1 MRDKEYIYDLYKEI
15 YKLDFFNESLPV
27 EDFNWDSFFYEAAV
41 LNTTSK
47 LIESFEPLESKT
59 YKGGHTDTYKIKTEK
74 GKEFI
79 LILDYWNKTK
89 LDIFIYQS
97 TQAGLQKNSAPT
109 VEYFEKLKDIVGQGG
124 ELCFISFKDE
134 QGRHTSTGDLGLSAF
149 EVFTSL
155 KLAVLDSFVK
165 NSTIN
170 LKGIVMLID
179 KKEQERRLTL
189 YKKLLT
195 KNLPQYNNIFVD
207 EISDKEYTHLIATI

>member
-1 MRDKEYIYDLYKEI
+1 MSDKEYIYDLYKEI
-15 YKLDFFNESLPV
+15 YKLDFFNESLSV

-41 LNTTSK
+41 LNTTFK
-47 LIESFEPLESKT
+47 LIESFEALDTKT

-74 GKEFI
+74 GKEF
-79 LILDYWNKTK
+79 LLTLDYWNKIK
-89 LDIFIYQS
+89 LDVLIFKGV
-97 TQAGLQKNSAPT
+97 QAGLQKNSTPT
-109 VEYFEKLKDIVGQGG
+109 VEYFKKLKDIIGDDG

-134 QGRHTSTGDLGLSAF
+134 QDRHASTGDLGLNAF
-149 EVFTSL
+149 EVFSSL
-155 KLAVLDSFVK
+155 KYAVLDSFVK

-195 KNLPQYNNIFVD
+195 RNLPQYNNIFVD
-207 EISDKEYTHLIATI
+207 EISDRDYTHLIATL